1 MSQLSSGKTCSLPFF
16 LNKNYKITTKL
27 AKGGYSEIFLAD
39 ALEISTP
46 VIVKTPLL
54 SKNSSIKLKRETDLM
69 LKLKEIKGVPQI
81 LDQIAIEDKEYLV
94 IERLG
99 KSLETLLNDFFNFS
113 LKTVIMIGLQLL
125 TILEK
130 IHEKG
135 VIHRDIKPGN
145 ILISETEQ
153 LYLIDYG
160 MAKKFTEKEI
170 HLPMNQTKK
179 SFKGTLMF
187 ASRNAHF
194 GHSCSR
200 RDDLESLGYTLVFL
214 YRGGLPWILKKK
226 ADLDV
231 KTIGNK
237 KRICFENGVYPDLP
251 LEFKL
256 FFQYIG
262 KLKYE
267 EAPDYQFLRNLLEN
281 MAKRYDLDLN
291 KRKWEW
297 DLDEQKIIDSQ
308 ELREEEISSGESF
321 ESRKREKL
329 ENEENLDNEEINDS
343 NCFNNM
349 QSNLMLIKMSPVKM
363 LGNKFEKKKKN
374 EDLKNVFKKMLNLG

>member
-1 MSQLSSGKTCSLPFF
+1 MSMNSSGKTCSLPFF
-16 LNKNYKITTKL
+16 LNKNYKINSKL
-27 AKGGYSEIFLAD
+27 AKGGYSEIFLAE
-39 ALEISTP
+39 ALEICKP

-69 LKLKEIKGVPQI
+69 LKLKEIKGVPQV
-81 LDQIAIEDKEYLV
+81 LDQITIEDKEYLV
-94 IERLG
+94 IEKLG

-113 LKTVIMIGLQLL
+113 LKTVIMIGSQLL

-160 MAKKFTEKEI
+160 MAKKFRKKEL
-170 HLPMNQTKK
+170 HFPMNQTKK

-187 ASRNAHF
+187 ASRNAHY

-214 YRGGLPWILKKK
+214 YRGGLPWILKK
-226 ADLDV
+226 ASDFDV
-231 KTIGNK
+231 KNIGNK
-237 KRICFENGVYPDLP
+237 KGICFENGVYPDLP

-281 MAKRYDLDLN
+281 MAKRYELDLN
-291 KRKWEW
+291 KKKWEW
-297 DLDEQKIIDSQ
+297 DLDEKKINDSQ
-308 ELREEEISSGESF
+308 ELKEEEISSAESF
-321 ESRKREKL
+321 ESKKR
-329 ENEENLDNEEINDS
+329 ENEENLENEEMNNS
-343 NCFNNM
+343 NCFHNM
-349 QSNLMLIKMSPVKM
+349 QTNLMLISMSPVKM
-363 LGNKFEKKKKN
+363 PGHKFENKKKN
-374 EDLKNVFKKMLNLG
+374 EDLKNVFKKILNLG